1 MSNILNK
8 KKLFLLLFIG
18 FFIIILHYSGIIS
31 PIEGLIVKA
40 LNPIR
45 KQIYRVSRDFRSY
58 FYVMNHYDEIKSE
71 NNNLKDQLINYVID
85 ASYIK
90 RLEEENSVLKQ
101 ELNYFETIDKN
112 LILAE
117 VVSGFYL
124 EGDSLLVINR
134 GSKNGIVVGM
144 PVVFGSGI
152 IVGKVIQVKDWS
164 ADILLLSNK
173 NSLITATIE
182 GMDRVN
188 GIVKGDVDYSLEM
201 DYIPSDLNIKN
212 GDIVLTSGLEE
223 KIPKGLVIGQVKE
236 IFFEDGDFFKT
247 AIVYPLVDYQ
257 NIDFVSVILD

>member
-1 MSNILNK
+1 MSSVLNK
-8 KKLFLLLFIG
+8 KKLFSLLFIG
-18 FFIIILHYSGIIS
+18 LFIIIFHYSGIIS
-31 PIEGLIVKA
+31 PVEGLIVKG

-45 KQIYRVSRDFRSY
+45 KQIYRVSRNFKSY
-58 FYVMNHYDEIKSE
+58 FYVMTHYDEIKNE
-71 NNNLKDQLINYVID
+71 NNDLQDQLINYVID

-90 RLEEENSVLKQ
+90 KLEEENLVLKQ
-101 ELNYFETIDKN
+101 ELNYFETIDKK

-134 GSKNGIVVGM
+134 GSKNGIDIGM
-144 PVVFGSGI
+144 PVIFGSGI
-152 IVGKVIQVKDWS
+152 IIGKVIQVKDWS

-173 NSLITATIE
+173 KSLITATIE
-182 GMDRVN
+182 GTDRVN
-188 GIVKGDVDYSLEM
+188 GIVKGDIDYSLEM
-201 DYIPSDLNIKN
+201 DYIPSDLNIKE
-212 GDIVLTSGLEE
+212 GDIVLSSGLEE

-257 NIDFVSVILD
+257 NIDFVSVLLD